1 MSAQPIPLPHTTP
14 VFAPDGSISQIPDQY
29 LPDAMSH
36 GGKLAV
42 QMKTPDGALHYV
54 PHDQVRNA
62 QLAGGQVSPM
72 QGTPDAPKPAEGFWH
87 SLGSVL
93 GLTPEAMAAANQQ
106 AGQHP
111 FQAVAD
117 AIDPMKVP
125 KAMVQSAIA
134 NAPGLVKKAYG
145 EAQAS
150 NDAIGHGDVQAFL
163 AHQIGGMGYTGAA
176 VASPALG
183 NAPAVAG
190 EQYGEGNIKGGLGTT
205 AGILAPAIADAGIGA
220 VSKIPLTKIVK
231 SAAVVGEPI
240 PVVGSAIDRLQR
252 FKDAPQKLRD
262 IWAKQAEKE
271 APPQNTAAGPV
282 PSGEVPVQTPAAQTA
297 TTPQTV
303 NAELPRTNSG
313 EGVLTQALTALDN
326 KTLLKVARSRG
337 IDVTK
342 EAQLK
347 PGSADATVIK
357 KIIDD
362 FSPDELEEVRNQG
375 IEISRHKAVP
385 PEGVSPE
392 AGKEAW
398 HYKVLNTFFPDV
410 SITKAMA
417 ARAEATIAAR
427 PSGAAVEAK
436 ARFDAARA
444 AAESKAN
451 AVPVDDLQGGH
462 AGNGVASVEEL
473 SRPGA
478 NYVVSK
484 SGQLSYH
491 GKSFAPEATPAGSS
505 HVTVLPDG
513 TFQVNAGPQLNAS
526 QQGALRF
533 AVKKQPWLTKA
544 AKAGD

>member
-1 MSAQPIPLPHTTP
+1 MADPQNQDW
-14 VFAPDGSISQIPDQY
+14 FAS
-29 LPDAMSH
+29 
-36 GGKLAV
+36 
-42 QMKTPDGALHYV
+42 
-54 PHDQVRNA
+54 
-62 QLAGGQVSPM
+62 
-72 QGTPDAPKPAEGFWH
+72 
-87 SLGSVL
+87 
-93 GLTPEAMAAANQQ
+93 
-106 AGQHP
+106 
-111 FQAVAD
+111 
-117 AIDPMKVP
+117 
-125 KAMVQSAIA
+125 
-134 NAPGLVKKAYG
+134 
-145 EAQAS
+145 
-150 NDAIGHGDVQAFL
+150 
-163 AHQIGGMGYTGAA
+163 
-176 VASPALG
+176 
-183 NAPAVAG
+183 NAPAPPPVQAG
-190 EQYGEGNIKGGLGTT
+190 GDWFASNAPKAQPVP
-205 AGILAPAIADAGIGA
+205 ILAGYQRVGHILKEAGKDLAGAAGGMAEMFSGSPVTGPLKLGQAVTGRYMDAYQGA
-220 VSKIPLTKIVK
+220 KDAANKGDTTESMFK
-231 SAAVVGEPI
+231 SAAVPFAPLGADEIYDDAKAGNNDAALGKGLSRIAQVAAPEVAPHVLPETMPKISLPEGGDLAAKAKAVGRLLPREATGAI
-240 PVVGSAIDRLQR
+240 PVISKR
-252 FKDAPQKLRD
+252 FNALRAPTLAEYADAFKAKADPQLGLFKKTPKLGDSPLFSTADAPP
-262 IWAKQAEKE
+262 AES
-271 APPQNTAAGPV
+271 TAAGPV
-282 PSGEVPVQTPAAQTA
+282 PSGEPAA
-297 TTPQTV
+297 TPQTV
-303 NAELPRTNSG
+303 NSEAPRTNSG

-362 FSPDELEEVRNQG
+362 FSPDELDEVRNQG
-375 IEISRHKAVP
+375 IEISRHKPVP

-436 ARFDAARA
+436 ARFDAARS

-462 AGNGVASVEEL
+462 AGNGVSSVEEL

-478 NYVVSK
+478 NYIVSK
-484 SGQLSYH
+484 SGQLTYH
-491 GKSFAPEATPAGSS
+491 GKSFAPETTPAGSS

-513 TFQVNAGPQLNAS
+513 TLQVNAGPQLNAS